1 MNNIQ
6 KCIVL
11 LLTVMLLVPDSAWA
25 QESKQEFVIK
35 GVVEDNLGPV
45 AGASIVAKNQPGVG
59 TITNLDGEFTI
70 KVGAYDVL
78 QVTFIGYQTV
88 EIPVL
93 SIKDRNNLKVKIV
106 EDNRKIDEVVITAS
120 GIQKKKTLTGAIT
133 NVDIKQLNAPG
144 ANLSNALAG
153 VVPGIIAMQTSG
165 EPGENM
171 SEFWIRGMSTFGAKS
186 GALILVDGVERS
198 FNEIPVEDI
207 ESFSV
212 LKDASATA
220 IYGQRGANGVVL
232 ITTKRG
238 EKGKVKINV
247 KTGFSWNTPV
257 KVPEYANAYDW
268 ASLANEALEGRYESP
283 LYTSEEMNIIR
294 YGLDSDLYPNV
305 DWRDLML
312 KSGAPSYYA
321 NINFSGGSDNV
332 RYFVSGQYTSE
343 DGRYRT
349 SSSENKYNTNTT
361 YERWNYRANVDM
373 NLTRS
378 TILKV
383 SVGGWL
389 VNRNSPQSDADD
401 IWKSF
406 AYYTPLSSPRKWST
420 GQWPV
425 VNGMTT
431 PEYQMTQT
439 GYRTIWESKVES
451 SVALDQDLSFITKG
465 LKFSGVFAFDT
476 YNKNTI
482 RRSKAQELWS
492 AEYSRDANGNLVL
505 KRTQNAAAMS
515 QTKKVEGDKRYY
527 LQASLDYSRL
537 FAQKHRVGVFAMV
550 YQQETTDVNF
560 DESDLMG
567 SIPHRNLA
575 YSGRFTYAFQDKYM
589 AEFNWGYTGSEN
601 FEHGKQFGF
610 FPAVSAGWVVSE
622 ESFVKKAMPWLD
634 LFKIR
639 ASYGE
644 VGNDQLRTSL
654 TDDKTRRFPYIS
666 LVSTD
671 DGGSY
676 SFGEFATNK
685 VQGYRIKT
693 LGTSNLTWEVAKK
706 YDVGVDFSI
715 LNGKLTGTVD
725 YFVDKRDDI
734 FMQRNQ
740 MPLTTGLA
748 DQTPMANV
756 GKMKSVGWDGN
767 IAFTQQIGQVSLQ
780 LRGNFTYQKT
790 DILDMDEAANEL
802 WYKMNKGFQLNQSRG
817 FIALGLFKDQE
828 DIDRSPSQASL
839 ANKTILP
846 GDIKYKDV
854 NGDGVITTDD
864 EVPLGYR
871 QQPGL
876 QYGIGLSAS
885 WKNWNFSMLLQG
897 TGKCDFFVGGSG
909 PHAFHDGRTG
919 NILQVM
925 VDGNRWIPKEISG
938 TEATEDPNADWPRL
952 TYGNN
957 NMNNR
962 ASTFWLKDRK
972 YLRLR
977 NVELSYD
984 FPQIWTRK
992 FLVSNMRL
1000 GFIGQNLFTWAPF
1013 DWWDPEGTNESGSNY
1028 PINKTFS
1035 CYLQFSF

>member
-373 NLTRS
+373 NLTRFNDIES
-378 TILKV
+378 ECRRM
-383 SVGGWL
+383 VG
-389 VNRNSPQSDADD
+389 
-401 IWKSF
+401 
-406 AYYTPLSSPRKWST
+406 
-420 GQWPV
+420 
-425 VNGMTT
+425 
-431 PEYQMTQT
+431 
-439 GYRTIWESKVES
+439 
-451 SVALDQDLSFITKG
+451 
-465 LKFSGVFAFDT
+465 
-476 YNKNTI
+476 
-482 RRSKAQELWS
+482 
-492 AEYSRDANGNLVL
+492 
-505 KRTQNAAAMS
+505 
-515 QTKKVEGDKRYY
+515 
-527 LQASLDYSRL
+527 
-537 FAQKHRVGVFAMV
+537 
-550 YQQETTDVNF
+550 
-560 DESDLMG
+560 
-567 SIPHRNLA
+567 
-575 YSGRFTYAFQDKYM
+575 
-589 AEFNWGYTGSEN
+589 
-601 FEHGKQFGF
+601 
-610 FPAVSAGWVVSE
+610 
-622 ESFVKKAMPWLD
+622 
-634 LFKIR
+634 
-639 ASYGE
+639 
-644 VGNDQLRTSL
+644 
-654 TDDKTRRFPYIS
+654 
-666 LVSTD
+666 
-671 DGGSY
+671 
-676 SFGEFATNK
+676 
-685 VQGYRIKT
+685 
-693 LGTSNLTWEVAKK
+693 
-706 YDVGVDFSI
+706 
-715 LNGKLTGTVD
+715 
-725 YFVDKRDDI
+725 
-734 FMQRNQ
+734 
-740 MPLTTGLA
+740 
-748 DQTPMANV
+748 
-756 GKMKSVGWDGN
+756 
-767 IAFTQQIGQVSLQ
+767 
-780 LRGNFTYQKT
+780 
-790 DILDMDEAANEL
+790 
-802 WYKMNKGFQLNQSRG
+802 
-817 FIALGLFKDQE
+817 
-828 DIDRSPSQASL
+828 
-839 ANKTILP
+839 
-846 GDIKYKDV
+846 
-854 NGDGVITTDD
+854 
-864 EVPLGYR
+864 
-871 QQPGL
+871 
-876 QYGIGLSAS
+876 
-885 WKNWNFSMLLQG
+885 
-897 TGKCDFFVGGSG
+897 
-909 PHAFHDGRTG
+909 
-919 NILQVM
+919 
-925 VDGNRWIPKEISG
+925 
-938 TEATEDPNADWPRL
+938 
-952 TYGNN
+952 
-957 NMNNR
+957 
-962 ASTFWLKDRK
+962 
-972 YLRLR
+972 
-977 NVELSYD
+977 
-984 FPQIWTRK
+984 
-992 FLVSNMRL
+992 
-1000 GFIGQNLFTWAPF
+1000 
-1013 DWWDPEGTNESGSNY
+1013 
-1028 PINKTFS
+1028 
-1035 CYLQFSF
+1035 

>member
-6 KCIVL
+6 KYIVL

-25 QESKQEFVIK
+25 QENKQEFVIK

-383 SVGGWL
+383 SV
-389 VNRNSPQSDADD
+389 
-401 IWKSF
+401 
-406 AYYTPLSSPRKWST
+406 
-420 GQWPV
+420 
-425 VNGMTT
+425 
-431 PEYQMTQT
+431 
-439 GYRTIWESKVES
+439 
-451 SVALDQDLSFITKG
+451 
-465 LKFSGVFAFDT
+465 
-476 YNKNTI
+476 
-482 RRSKAQELWS
+482 
-492 AEYSRDANGNLVL
+492 
-505 KRTQNAAAMS
+505 
-515 QTKKVEGDKRYY
+515 
-527 LQASLDYSRL
+527 
-537 FAQKHRVGVFAMV
+537 VG
-550 YQQETTDVNF
+550 
-560 DESDLMG
+560 
-567 SIPHRNLA
+567 
-575 YSGRFTYAFQDKYM
+575 
-589 AEFNWGYTGSEN
+589 
-601 FEHGKQFGF
+601 
-610 FPAVSAGWVVSE
+610 
-622 ESFVKKAMPWLD
+622 
-634 LFKIR
+634 
-639 ASYGE
+639 
-644 VGNDQLRTSL
+644 
-654 TDDKTRRFPYIS
+654 
-666 LVSTD
+666 
-671 DGGSY
+671 
-676 SFGEFATNK
+676 
-685 VQGYRIKT
+685 
-693 LGTSNLTWEVAKK
+693 
-706 YDVGVDFSI
+706 
-715 LNGKLTGTVD
+715 
-725 YFVDKRDDI
+725 
-734 FMQRNQ
+734 
-740 MPLTTGLA
+740 
-748 DQTPMANV
+748 
-756 GKMKSVGWDGN
+756 
-767 IAFTQQIGQVSLQ
+767 
-780 LRGNFTYQKT
+780 
-790 DILDMDEAANEL
+790 
-802 WYKMNKGFQLNQSRG
+802 
-817 FIALGLFKDQE
+817 
-828 DIDRSPSQASL
+828 
-839 ANKTILP
+839 
-846 GDIKYKDV
+846 
-854 NGDGVITTDD
+854 
-864 EVPLGYR
+864 
-871 QQPGL
+871 
-876 QYGIGLSAS
+876 
-885 WKNWNFSMLLQG
+885 
-897 TGKCDFFVGGSG
+897 
-909 PHAFHDGRTG
+909 
-919 NILQVM
+919 
-925 VDGNRWIPKEISG
+925 
-938 TEATEDPNADWPRL
+938 
-952 TYGNN
+952 
-957 NMNNR
+957 
-962 ASTFWLKDRK
+962 
-972 YLRLR
+972 
-977 NVELSYD
+977 
-984 FPQIWTRK
+984 
-992 FLVSNMRL
+992 
-1000 GFIGQNLFTWAPF
+1000 
-1013 DWWDPEGTNESGSNY
+1013 
-1028 PINKTFS
+1028 
-1035 CYLQFSF
+1035 

>member
-378 TILKV
+378 
-383 SVGGWL
+383 
-389 VNRNSPQSDADD
+389 
-401 IWKSF
+401 
-406 AYYTPLSSPRKWST
+406 
-420 GQWPV
+420 
-425 VNGMTT
+425 
-431 PEYQMTQT
+431 PEH
-439 GYRTIWESKVES
+439 
-451 SVALDQDLSFITKG
+451 
-465 LKFSGVFAFDT
+465 
-476 YNKNTI
+476 
-482 RRSKAQELWS
+482 
-492 AEYSRDANGNLVL
+492 
-505 KRTQNAAAMS
+505 
-515 QTKKVEGDKRYY
+515 
-527 LQASLDYSRL
+527 
-537 FAQKHRVGVFAMV
+537 KH
-550 YQQETTDVNF
+550 
-560 DESDLMG
+560 
-567 SIPHRNLA
+567 
-575 YSGRFTYAFQDKYM
+575 
-589 AEFNWGYTGSEN
+589 NW
-601 FEHGKQFGF
+601 
-610 FPAVSAGWVVSE
+610 
-622 ESFVKKAMPWLD
+622 
-634 LFKIR
+634 
-639 ASYGE
+639 
-644 VGNDQLRTSL
+644 
-654 TDDKTRRFPYIS
+654 
-666 LVSTD
+666 
-671 DGGSY
+671 
-676 SFGEFATNK
+676 
-685 VQGYRIKT
+685 
-693 LGTSNLTWEVAKK
+693 
-706 YDVGVDFSI
+706 
-715 LNGKLTGTVD
+715 
-725 YFVDKRDDI
+725 
-734 FMQRNQ
+734 
-740 MPLTTGLA
+740 
-748 DQTPMANV
+748 
-756 GKMKSVGWDGN
+756 
-767 IAFTQQIGQVSLQ
+767 
-780 LRGNFTYQKT
+780 
-790 DILDMDEAANEL
+790 
-802 WYKMNKGFQLNQSRG
+802 
-817 FIALGLFKDQE
+817 
-828 DIDRSPSQASL
+828 
-839 ANKTILP
+839 
-846 GDIKYKDV
+846 
-854 NGDGVITTDD
+854 
-864 EVPLGYR
+864 
-871 QQPGL
+871 
-876 QYGIGLSAS
+876 
-885 WKNWNFSMLLQG
+885 
-897 TGKCDFFVGGSG
+897 
-909 PHAFHDGRTG
+909 
-919 NILQVM
+919 
-925 VDGNRWIPKEISG
+925 
-938 TEATEDPNADWPRL
+938 
-952 TYGNN
+952 
-957 NMNNR
+957 
-962 ASTFWLKDRK
+962 
-972 YLRLR
+972 
-977 NVELSYD
+977 
-984 FPQIWTRK
+984 
-992 FLVSNMRL
+992 
-1000 GFIGQNLFTWAPF
+1000 
-1013 DWWDPEGTNESGSNY
+1013 
-1028 PINKTFS
+1028 
-1035 CYLQFSF
+1035 

>member
-373 NLTRS
+373 NLTR
-378 TILKV
+378 
-383 SVGGWL
+383 
-389 VNRNSPQSDADD
+389 
-401 IWKSF
+401 
-406 AYYTPLSSPRKWST
+406 
-420 GQWPV
+420 
-425 VNGMTT
+425 
-431 PEYQMTQT
+431 
-439 GYRTIWESKVES
+439 
-451 SVALDQDLSFITKG
+451 
-465 LKFSGVFAFDT
+465 
-476 YNKNTI
+476 
-482 RRSKAQELWS
+482 
-492 AEYSRDANGNLVL
+492 
-505 KRTQNAAAMS
+505 
-515 QTKKVEGDKRYY
+515 
-527 LQASLDYSRL
+527 
-537 FAQKHRVGVFAMV
+537 
-550 YQQETTDVNF
+550 
-560 DESDLMG
+560 
-567 SIPHRNLA
+567 
-575 YSGRFTYAFQDKYM
+575 
-589 AEFNWGYTGSEN
+589 
-601 FEHGKQFGF
+601 
-610 FPAVSAGWVVSE
+610 
-622 ESFVKKAMPWLD
+622 
-634 LFKIR
+634 
-639 ASYGE
+639 
-644 VGNDQLRTSL
+644 
-654 TDDKTRRFPYIS
+654 
-666 LVSTD
+666 
-671 DGGSY
+671 
-676 SFGEFATNK
+676 
-685 VQGYRIKT
+685 
-693 LGTSNLTWEVAKK
+693 
-706 YDVGVDFSI
+706 
-715 LNGKLTGTVD
+715 
-725 YFVDKRDDI
+725 
-734 FMQRNQ
+734 
-740 MPLTTGLA
+740 
-748 DQTPMANV
+748 
-756 GKMKSVGWDGN
+756 
-767 IAFTQQIGQVSLQ
+767 
-780 LRGNFTYQKT
+780 
-790 DILDMDEAANEL
+790 
-802 WYKMNKGFQLNQSRG
+802 
-817 FIALGLFKDQE
+817 
-828 DIDRSPSQASL
+828 
-839 ANKTILP
+839 
-846 GDIKYKDV
+846 
-854 NGDGVITTDD
+854 
-864 EVPLGYR
+864 
-871 QQPGL
+871 
-876 QYGIGLSAS
+876 
-885 WKNWNFSMLLQG
+885 
-897 TGKCDFFVGGSG
+897 
-909 PHAFHDGRTG
+909 
-919 NILQVM
+919 
-925 VDGNRWIPKEISG
+925 
-938 TEATEDPNADWPRL
+938 
-952 TYGNN
+952 
-957 NMNNR
+957 
-962 ASTFWLKDRK
+962 
-972 YLRLR
+972 
-977 NVELSYD
+977 
-984 FPQIWTRK
+984 
-992 FLVSNMRL
+992 
-1000 GFIGQNLFTWAPF
+1000 
-1013 DWWDPEGTNESGSNY
+1013 
-1028 PINKTFS
+1028 
-1035 CYLQFSF
+1035 

>member
-361 YERWNYRANVDM
+361 YERWNYRGH
-373 NLTRS
+373 L
-378 TILKV
+378 
-383 SVGGWL
+383 
-389 VNRNSPQSDADD
+389 
-401 IWKSF
+401 
-406 AYYTPLSSPRKWST
+406 
-420 GQWPV
+420 
-425 VNGMTT
+425 
-431 PEYQMTQT
+431 
-439 GYRTIWESKVES
+439 
-451 SVALDQDLSFITKG
+451 
-465 LKFSGVFAFDT
+465 
-476 YNKNTI
+476 
-482 RRSKAQELWS
+482 
-492 AEYSRDANGNLVL
+492 
-505 KRTQNAAAMS
+505 
-515 QTKKVEGDKRYY
+515 
-527 LQASLDYSRL
+527 
-537 FAQKHRVGVFAMV
+537 
-550 YQQETTDVNF
+550 
-560 DESDLMG
+560 
-567 SIPHRNLA
+567 
-575 YSGRFTYAFQDKYM
+575 
-589 AEFNWGYTGSEN
+589 
-601 FEHGKQFGF
+601 
-610 FPAVSAGWVVSE
+610 
-622 ESFVKKAMPWLD
+622 
-634 LFKIR
+634 
-639 ASYGE
+639 
-644 VGNDQLRTSL
+644 LRH
-654 TDDKTRRFPYIS
+654 
-666 LVSTD
+666 
-671 DGGSY
+671 
-676 SFGEFATNK
+676 
-685 VQGYRIKT
+685 
-693 LGTSNLTWEVAKK
+693 
-706 YDVGVDFSI
+706 
-715 LNGKLTGTVD
+715 
-725 YFVDKRDDI
+725 
-734 FMQRNQ
+734 
-740 MPLTTGLA
+740 
-748 DQTPMANV
+748 
-756 GKMKSVGWDGN
+756 
-767 IAFTQQIGQVSLQ
+767 
-780 LRGNFTYQKT
+780 
-790 DILDMDEAANEL
+790 EAC
-802 WYKMNKGFQLNQSRG
+802 R
-817 FIALGLFKDQE
+817 
-828 DIDRSPSQASL
+828 
-839 ANKTILP
+839 
-846 GDIKYKDV
+846 
-854 NGDGVITTDD
+854 
-864 EVPLGYR
+864 
-871 QQPGL
+871 
-876 QYGIGLSAS
+876 
-885 WKNWNFSMLLQG
+885 
-897 TGKCDFFVGGSG
+897 
-909 PHAFHDGRTG
+909 
-919 NILQVM
+919 
-925 VDGNRWIPKEISG
+925 
-938 TEATEDPNADWPRL
+938 
-952 TYGNN
+952 
-957 NMNNR
+957 
-962 ASTFWLKDRK
+962 
-972 YLRLR
+972 
-977 NVELSYD
+977 
-984 FPQIWTRK
+984 
-992 FLVSNMRL
+992 
-1000 GFIGQNLFTWAPF
+1000 
-1013 DWWDPEGTNESGSNY
+1013 
-1028 PINKTFS
+1028 
-1035 CYLQFSF
+1035 

>member
-6 KCIVL
+6 KYIVL
-11 LLTVMLLVPDSAWA
+11 FLMTMLLVPDYIKA
-25 QESKQEFVIK
+25 QENNRELIIK
-35 GVVEDNLGPV
+35 GVVEDDLGPV
-45 AGASIVAKNQPGVG
+45 VGASVIARNQPGVG
-59 TITNLDGEFTI
+59 TITNVNGEFSI
-70 KVGAYDVL
+70 KVKPYDVL
-78 QVTFIGYQTV
+78 QITFIGYQTL

-93 SIKDRNNLKVKIV
+93 GVKDRNNLKIRMI

-120 GIQKKKTLTGAIT
+120 GTQKKKTLTGAIT

-144 ANLSNALAG
+144 VNLSNALAG

-171 SEFWIRGMSTFGAKS
+171 SEFWIRGISTFGAKS

-247 KTGFSWNTPV
+247 KAGYSWNTPL
-257 KVPEYANAYDW
+257 KVPEYADAYDW
-268 ASLANEALEGRYESP
+268 ARLANEAKVGRYESP
-283 LYTSEEMNIIR
+283 LYTNEEMDIIR
-294 YGLDSDLYPNV
+294 NGLDTDLYPNI

-312 KSGAPSYYA
+312 KKGSPSYYA

-332 RYFVSGQYTSE
+332 RYYVSGQYTNE
-343 DGRYRT
+343 AGRYRT
-349 SSSENKYNTNTT
+349 SSAENKYNTNAT
-361 YERWNYRANVDM
+361 YERYNYRANVDM
-373 NLTRS
+373 NLTRT

-389 VNRNSPQSDADD
+389 VNRNSPSSESKD
-401 IWKSF
+401 IWESF
-406 AYYTPLSSPRKWST
+406 ALYTPLSSPRKWST
-420 GQWPV
+420 GQWPKV
-425 VNGMTT
+425 DGSTT
-431 PEYQMTQT
+431 PEYRMTQT
-439 GYRTIWESKVES
+439 GYRTMWESKVES
-451 SVALDQDLSFITKG
+451 SVAFDQELDFITKG

-482 RRSKAQELWS
+482 IRSKAQELWEAQS
-492 AEYSRDANGNLVL
+492 YRDENGNLIL
-505 KRTQNAAAMS
+505 KRTDNAQAMN
-515 QTKKVEGDKRYY
+515 QTKEVSGDKRYY

-537 FAQKHRVGVFAMV
+537 FAQKHRVGAFAMV
-550 YQQETTDVNF
+550 YQQETSDVNF
-560 DESDLMG
+560 DSEDLIG

-575 YSGRFTYAFQDKYM
+575 YSGRFTYAYKDKYM
-589 AEFNWGYTGSEN
+589 VEFNWGYTGSEN

-610 FPAVSAGWVVSE
+610 FPAVSAGWVISE
-622 ESFVKKAMPWLD
+622 EGFVKKRLPWLD
-634 LFKIR
+634 MFKIR
-639 ASYGE
+639 GSYGE
-644 VGNDQLRTSL
+644 VGNDQLQG
-654 TDDKTRRFPYIS
+654 RRFPYVS
-666 LVSTD
+666 LIGD
-671 DGGSY
+671 DPGAY
-676 SFGEFATNK
+676 AWGEFGSNRMD
-685 VQGYRIKT
+685 GYRIRT
-693 LGTSNLTWEVAKK
+693 LGTPNLTWEVAKK
-706 YDVGVDFSI
+706 YDVGVDFSVF
-715 LNGKLTGTVD
+715 NGKLTGTID

-756 GKMKSVGWDGN
+756 GKMKSTGWDGN
-767 IAFTQQIGQVSLQ
+767 LAFTQKVGQVDLQ
-780 LRGNFTYQKT
+780 LRANFTYQTT
-790 DILDMDEAANEL
+790 DILDKDEAANEL
-802 WYKMNKGFQLNQSRG
+802 WYKMEKGFQLDQSRG

-828 DIDRSPSQASL
+828 DIDSSPSQKSL
-839 ANKTILP
+839 ADKTILP

-854 NGDGVITTDD
+854 NGDGVITDD
-864 EVPLGYR
+864 DMVPLGYR
-871 QQPGL
+871 EKPGL
-876 QYGIGLSAS
+876 QYGVGLSAS
-885 WKNWNFSMLLQG
+885 WKNWNFSMLFQG
-897 TGKCDFFVGGSG
+897 TGKCDFFVGGYG
-909 PHAFHDGRTG
+909 PHAFRNGKTG

-938 TEATEDPNADWPRL
+938 TTATESPHADWPLL

-957 NMNNR
+957 AMNNR
-962 ASTFWLKDRK
+962 KSTFWLKDRR

-977 NVELSYD
+977 NVEISYD
-984 FPQIWTRK
+984 FPQMWTRK
-992 FLVSNMRL
+992 FLVSNLRI
-1000 GFIGQNLFTWAPF
+1000 GFIGQNLLTWAPF
-1013 DWWDPEGTNESGSNY
+1013 KWWDPEGTKEDGTNY
-1028 PINKTFS
+1028 PINKTYS

>member
-6 KCIVL
+6 KYIVL

-25 QESKQEFVIK
+25 QENKQEFVIK

-373 NLTRS
+373 NLTR
-378 TILKV
+378 
-383 SVGGWL
+383 G
-389 VNRNSPQSDADD
+389 
-401 IWKSF
+401 
-406 AYYTPLSSPRKWST
+406 
-420 GQWPV
+420 
-425 VNGMTT
+425 
-431 PEYQMTQT
+431 
-439 GYRTIWESKVES
+439 
-451 SVALDQDLSFITKG
+451 
-465 LKFSGVFAFDT
+465 
-476 YNKNTI
+476 
-482 RRSKAQELWS
+482 
-492 AEYSRDANGNLVL
+492 
-505 KRTQNAAAMS
+505 
-515 QTKKVEGDKRYY
+515 
-527 LQASLDYSRL
+527 
-537 FAQKHRVGVFAMV
+537 
-550 YQQETTDVNF
+550 
-560 DESDLMG
+560 
-567 SIPHRNLA
+567 
-575 YSGRFTYAFQDKYM
+575 
-589 AEFNWGYTGSEN
+589 
-601 FEHGKQFGF
+601 
-610 FPAVSAGWVVSE
+610 
-622 ESFVKKAMPWLD
+622 
-634 LFKIR
+634 
-639 ASYGE
+639 
-644 VGNDQLRTSL
+644 
-654 TDDKTRRFPYIS
+654 
-666 LVSTD
+666 
-671 DGGSY
+671 
-676 SFGEFATNK
+676 
-685 VQGYRIKT
+685 
-693 LGTSNLTWEVAKK
+693 
-706 YDVGVDFSI
+706 
-715 LNGKLTGTVD
+715 
-725 YFVDKRDDI
+725 
-734 FMQRNQ
+734 
-740 MPLTTGLA
+740 
-748 DQTPMANV
+748 
-756 GKMKSVGWDGN
+756 
-767 IAFTQQIGQVSLQ
+767 
-780 LRGNFTYQKT
+780 
-790 DILDMDEAANEL
+790 
-802 WYKMNKGFQLNQSRG
+802 
-817 FIALGLFKDQE
+817 
-828 DIDRSPSQASL
+828 
-839 ANKTILP
+839 
-846 GDIKYKDV
+846 
-854 NGDGVITTDD
+854 
-864 EVPLGYR
+864 
-871 QQPGL
+871 
-876 QYGIGLSAS
+876 
-885 WKNWNFSMLLQG
+885 
-897 TGKCDFFVGGSG
+897 
-909 PHAFHDGRTG
+909 
-919 NILQVM
+919 
-925 VDGNRWIPKEISG
+925 
-938 TEATEDPNADWPRL
+938 
-952 TYGNN
+952 
-957 NMNNR
+957 
-962 ASTFWLKDRK
+962 
-972 YLRLR
+972 
-977 NVELSYD
+977 
-984 FPQIWTRK
+984 
-992 FLVSNMRL
+992 
-1000 GFIGQNLFTWAPF
+1000 
-1013 DWWDPEGTNESGSNY
+1013 
-1028 PINKTFS
+1028 
-1035 CYLQFSF
+1035 